1 MKSYAV
7 YCSGNASRVI
17 RFFSSEGNRERFKP
31 QSIIY
36 DGENETVISFLDRY
50 FFDNYLHIRLD
61 SIPIEYSNKRN
72 QYISNL
78 ILENLLSRRIEY
90 LICFGSGILKRPLID
105 IYNKKIINFH
115 PALLP
120 SFKGLNAIDQAKDAG
135 ALIVGNTA
143 HFIDEG
149 IDTGKIILQSAMNI
163 SESNNY
169 EDILELQFPMLKIIL
184 RDIIGADISFD
195 DINSDISDRKATF
208 LISSKCAI

>member
-17 RFFSSEGNRERFKP
+17 RFFSSQVNRKRFKP

-36 DGENETVISFLDRY
+36 DGENETVISFLDLY

-61 SIPIEYSNKRN
+61 SIPIEFSNKRN

-90 LICFGSGILKRPLID
+90 LICFGGGILKRPLID

-120 SFKGLNAIDQAKDAG
+120 SFKGLNAIDQAKEAG

-169 EDILELQFPMLKIIL
+169 EDILELQFPMLKIIF
-184 RDIIGADISFD
+184 RDIIGANITLDE
-195 DINSDISDRKATF
+195 INSDIRGRKIPFIITPT
-208 LISSKCAI
+208 CAI